1 MVDETKKVESKEAK
15 EASTR
20 EILGKVYEALK
31 ERGYHPVN
39 QIIGYLLSEDPT
51 YITNYNGARTL
62 ICKVE
67 RDELLELMLKDFLGI
82 S

>member
-1 MVDETKKVESKEAK
+1 MVDETKKAESKEAK

-31 ERGYHPVN
+31 ERGY
-39 QIIGYLLSEDPT
+39 GYS
-51 YITNYNGARTL
+51 
-62 ICKVE
+62 
-67 RDELLELMLKDFLGI
+67 